1 MAQPPIIADA
11 FYTDQTT
18 GLKEVDTQTLVQA
31 VAERLAIPSQ
41 DWHRLKGNR
50 TARAQEQVA
59 IALVALLNG
68 QTEESLARLQQ
79 AVGWLDRSISAPPCP
94 SHGDRSHH

>member
-11 FYTDQTT
+11 FQTSQTT
-18 GLKEVDTQTLVQA
+18 QFSDVDTQTLVQA

-50 TARAQEQVA
+50 AARAQEQVA
-59 IALVALLNG
+59 IALVALMND
-68 QTEESLARLQQ
+68 QKEESLARLQQ

-94 SHGDRSHH
+94 